1 MNGREGLRSMC
12 NIKAVVDDR
21 LPLHQPN
28 RVFPVAPTDYGRFS
42 GVIDLLYG
50 KGLPQRW
57 RGLARLLSPK

>member
-21 LPLHQPN
+21 LPLGRPN
-28 RVFPVAPTDYGRFS
+28 RMFPVAPSDYSRFS

-50 KGLPQRW
+50 KGLAQKW
-57 RGLARLLSPK
+57 RGLTRLLAGK